1 MKYTVCFL
9 YTGNGEKVLLQKKNK
24 TQYAGRLNGV
34 GGKIEP
40 GETPLEGAR
49 REIMEETGANIH
61 DLIWL
66 GTLILPKDR
75 GLPAGQD
82 NVDCELN
89 FFAGTVEDTKMVSQQ
104 PGETEPLL
112 WLLTRQVIGGHAD
125 TAGDGDVEYFVS
137 KGFRAV
143 TAKAFTPAAGKKLA
157 PDAVKRYWKVVD
169 NLIKEARFLEPTPYT
184 HSSTIFAMKEAAA
197 VIRDLASGQFDSNQV
212 GRYESI
218 ANSLAREAKTFERDV
233 IKSCVERYAFS
244 RSIDA
249 MEEAAVAIRE
259 LIKFIR

>member
-1 MKYTVCFL
+1 MNYTVCFL
-9 YTGNGEKVLLQKKNK
+9 FTDNGEKVLLQKKDK

-49 REIMEETGANIH
+49 REIMEETGASIQ

-66 GTLILPKDR
+66 GTLIFPKDCA
-75 GLPAGQD
+75 LPADQE

-125 TAGDGDVEYFVS
+125 TAGDGDVEYFVD
-137 KGFRAV
+137 KGYRAI
-143 TAKAFTPAAGKKLA
+143 TARASVPATGKKLA
-157 PDAVKRYWKVVD
+157 PDAGKWYWKAVD
-169 NLIKEARFLEPTPYT
+169 NLIKEAKFLEPTPYT

-197 VIRDLASGQFDSNQV
+197 VIRDLASGQFDSSQV
-212 GRYESI
+212 GRYKGI

-244 RSIDA
+244 RSVDA
-249 MEEAAVAIRE
+249 MEEAVAAIRE
-259 LIKFIR
+259 LIKFNR